1 MVGPRHM
8 MGPATFVYLYFKTV
22 LIKREVCEWESIVLH
37 FLMSLALGP
46 LFSQMN
52 FLITQKT

>member
-8 MGPATFVYLYFKTV
+8 MGPARFVYIYFKTV

-37 FLMSLALGP
+37 FLMSLAPGP

-52 FLITQKT
+52 FLIT